1 MCWSCQ
7 TVPGTP
13 VHPHVCGEHDIAP
26 GHSHPCLRFIPT
38 CVGNIP
44 QRLLVLADPGGSS
57 PRVWGTSELRTGGKR
72 YLRFIPTCVGNMALL
87 SRSSAAV
94 SVHPHVCGEH
104 DDEGDHLISTSGSS
118 PRVWGTYILP
128 FFITGSP
135 AVHPH
140 VCGEHELCP
149 KATLVPSRF
158 IPTCVGNMN
167 AERRGQHNADGSSPR
182 VWGTLDRQRAERLPP
197 RFIPTCVGNMCPK
210 PPGVKR

>member
-1 MCWSCQ
+1 MLHRVAGQS
-7 TVPGTP
+7 
-13 VHPHVCGEHDIAP
+13 
-26 GHSHPCLRFIPT
+26 
-38 CVGNIP
+38 
-44 QRLLVLADPGGSS
+44 RL
-57 PRVWGTSELRTGGKR
+57 T
-72 YLRFIPTCVGNMALL
+72 
-87 SRSSAAV
+87 
-94 SVHPHVCGEH
+94 VHPHVCGEH

-197 RFIPTCVGNMCPK
+197 RFIPTCVGNIIVS
-210 PPGVKR
+210 GVKRTGIAVHPHVCGEHVSEAARSKTMIRFIPTCVGNIPTRGRHCHSANGSSPRVWGTCYYPSC